1 MKRRILQI
9 IPTLDR
15 YGAEKQLAL
24 LSNGL
29 PADQFDVHVCALTR
43 GGPRAEE
50 LTRSGVPVTVIG
62 KRWKM
67 DAFAFWQLQRYIRRL
82 QPDLVQTWLFAAN
95 SYGRVAALAA
105 GVRHI
110 IAGERGV
117 NPWKRSHQLYI
128 DRVLA
133 RRTDAIV
140 VNSPGVRD
148 FYVERGL
155 PLAKFRVIPGGVTPA
170 RPSDVSREQLLSDLG
185 LPLNSRLIGG
195 VGRLSAE
202 KRWKDVI
209 WASDL
214 LKVFRQD
221 AHLVIIGD
229 GPQSA
234 RIVRYR
240 NLIRIADK
248 VHFLGERP
256 DVWRLIPHFDLLW
269 LASGYEGL
277 SNAVMEAMAAGV
289 PVVVSDIPGN
299 RDLVVHGQTGYL
311 VAVGDRAGY
320 ARHAN
325 RLLNDASLQKRI
337 GEAGRA
343 HVLEHFSVSKMI
355 HAHVQLYRELLN

>member
-24 LSNGL
+24 LSEGL
-29 PADQFDVHVCALTR
+29 PQDEFDVHVCALTR
-43 GGPRAEE
+43 GGPRADE
-50 LTRSGVPVTVIG
+50 LTRSGVPVSIIG

-67 DAFAFWQLQRYIRRL
+67 DAYAFWLLQRHIRRL
-82 QPDLVQTWLFAAN
+82 KPDLVQTWLFAAN

-105 GVRHI
+105 GVRHV

-128 DRVLA
+128 DRLLA

-155 PLAKFRVIPGGVTPA
+155 PMDKFRVIPGGVAPA
-170 RPSDVSREQLLSDLG
+170 RSSDISRDQLLSDLG
-185 LPLNSRLIGG
+185 LPQNSRLIGG

-229 GPQSA
+229 GPQRS

-240 NLIRIADK
+240 NLIRISDK

-256 DVWRLIPHFDLLW
+256 DVWRLVPHFDLLW

-299 RDLVVHGQTGYL
+299 RDLVAHDKTGFL
-311 VAVGDRAGY
+311 VTVGDRAGY

-325 RLLNDASLQKRI
+325 RLLNDPDLRRRI

-343 HVLEHFSVSKMI
+343 HVREHFNVPKMI
-355 HAHVQLYRELLN
+355 ESHVRLYRELLD